1 MPITI
6 TTPSRLH
13 FGLIDLNGELGRI
26 NGGIGV
32 ALENPGWKI
41 IGYKN
46 DELNSKIKLAKV
58 DSNTKLAIN
67 KFDAFFNTKTMEV
80 NFEIKR
86 DLPVHMGLGSKTQF
100 LLSIGTILAY
110 NYGLKISP
118 REIAKAVQRG
128 GTSGIGVAAFEA
140 GGFILDSGHSFG
152 PGKQTNSFKPSSRS
166 KAPPPPVIFQKYP
179 PENWRFIVIIPNI
192 PEGASGDTEVKLFED
207 CCPIP
212 AEQVEKLSRLILMKI
227 LPSFMEQDIAT
238 FGKGLTELQT
248 EFHRFGMDRYDST
261 LNNEILSDLRKYEN
275 VFGSGISS
283 FGPTMYA
290 LTNSQESA
298 NQIIHQVNDNY
309 SKNEI
314 KYITASKVNTTG
326 ARIKID

>member
-6 TTPSRLH
+6 ITPSRLH
-13 FGLIDLNGELGRI
+13 FGLLDLNGELGRI
-26 NGGIGV
+26 NGGLGV
-32 ALENPGWKI
+32 ALENPGWEI
-41 IGYKN
+41 IGYMK
-46 DELNSKIKLAKV
+46 DEINSKVKLAKIDV
-58 DSNTKLAIN
+58 NTEAAIK
-67 KFDAFFNTKTMEV
+67 KFDAYFKTKTTEL
-80 NFEIKR
+80 NFEIKK

-100 LLSIGTILAY
+100 LLSIGSILAC
-110 NYGLKISP
+110 NHELKTTP

-152 PGKQTNSFKPSSRS
+152 PGKQTDSFKPSSRS
-166 KAPPPPVIFQKYP
+166 KAPPPLVIFQNYP

-227 LPSFMEQDIAT
+227 LPSFIEKDIAI
-238 FGKGLTELQT
+238 FGEGLTELQT
-248 EFHRFGMDRYDST
+248 KFHRFGMEKYDST
-261 LNNEILSDLRKYEN
+261 LNNDILIELRKN
-275 VFGSGISS
+275 KLVFGSGISS

-290 LTNSQESA
+290 LTNSQDNAEK
-298 NQIIHQVNDNY
+298 IIQQVNDTY

-314 KYITASKVNTTG
+314 KFITSSKVNTTG
-326 ARIKID
+326 ARIKIK

>member
-32 ALENPGWKI
+32 ALEKPGWEI
-41 IGYKN
+41 IGYKD
-46 DELNSKIKLAKV
+46 DEKNSKIDFAHV
-58 DSNTKLAIN
+58 DSRTKLTIE
-67 KFDAFFNTKTMEV
+67 KFDAFFKTKAAEL
-80 NFEIKR
+80 NFVINR
-86 DLPVHMGLGSKTQF
+86 DLPPHMGLGSKTQF
-100 LLSIGTILAY
+100 LLAIGTILSHMHE
-110 NYGLKISP
+110 IDTTP
-118 REIAKAVQRG
+118 REIAKVIQRG

-152 PGKQTNSFKPSSRS
+152 PGKQTDSFKPSSRS
-166 KAPPPPVIFQKYP
+166 KAPPPPVIFQNYP
-179 PENWRFIVIIPNI
+179 PENWRFIVIIPNV
-192 PEGASGDTEVKLFED
+192 PEGASGDKEVKLFED

-227 LPSFMEQDIAT
+227 LPSFIEQDIKT
-238 FGKGLTELQT
+238 FGEGLTELQT
-248 EFHRFGMDRYDST
+248 KFHRFGMDRYDST
-261 LNNEILSDLRKYEN
+261 LNNDILTELRIN
-275 VFGSGISS
+275 TMVFGSGISS

-290 LTNSQESA
+290 LTNSQDNAEK
-298 NQIIHQVNDNY
+298 IIRQVNDNY

-314 KYITASKVNTTG
+314 KYISASKVNTTG
-326 ARIKID
+326 ARIKII

>member
-32 ALENPGWKI
+32 ALEKPGWEI
-41 IGYKN
+41 IGYKI
-46 DELNSKIKLAKV
+46 DEISSKIDLAKA
-58 DSNTKLAIN
+58 DSRTKIAIE
-67 KFDAFFNTKTMEV
+67 KFDAFFKTKTDEL
-80 NFEIKR
+80 NFVIKK
-86 DLPVHMGLGSKTQF
+86 DLPAHMGLGSKTQF
-100 LLSIGTILAY
+100 LLAIGTILSH
-110 NYGLKISP
+110 IHEIDTTP
-118 REIAKAVQRG
+118 REIAKVIQRG

-152 PGKQTNSFKPSSRS
+152 PGKQTDSFKPSSKS
-166 KAPPPPVIFQKYP
+166 KAPPPPVIFQNYP
-179 PENWRFIVIIPNI
+179 PENWRFIVIIPNV
-192 PEGASGDTEVKLFED
+192 PEGASGDKEVKLFED

-227 LPSFMEQDIAT
+227 LPSFVEQDIKT
-238 FGKGLTELQT
+238 FGEGLTELQT
-248 EFHRFGMDRYDST
+248 KFHRFGMDRYDST
-261 LNNEILSDLRKYEN
+261 LNNDILTELRTN
-275 VFGSGISS
+275 TMVFGSGISS

-290 LTNSQESA
+290 LTNSQDNAEK
-298 NQIIHQVNDNY
+298 IIRQVNDNY

-314 KYITASKVNTTG
+314 KYISASKVNTTG
-326 ARIKID
+326 ARIKII

>member
-1 MPITI
+1 MPISI
-6 TTPSRLH
+6 ITPSRLH
-13 FGLIDLNGELGRI
+13 FGLIDLNGDLGRI

-32 ALENPGWKI
+32 ALENPGWEI

-46 DELNSKIKLAKV
+46 DELNPKIELAKI
-58 DSNTKLAIN
+58 DSNTKLAID
-67 KFDAFFNTKTMEV
+67 KFDAFFKIKTDKLH
-80 NFEIKR
+80 FEIKR

-110 NYGLKISP
+110 NNGLKISP

-152 PGKQTNSFKPSSRS
+152 PGKQTDSFKPSSRS
-166 KAPPPPVIFQKYP
+166 KAPPPPIIFQKYP
-179 PENWRFIVIIPNI
+179 PENWRFIVIIPDI
-192 PEGASGDTEVKLFED
+192 SEGASGDTEVKLFED

-227 LPSFMEQDIAT
+227 LPSFIEQDITT
-238 FGKGLTELQT
+238 FGESLTELQT
-248 EFHRFGMDRYDST
+248 KFHRFGMDRYDST
-261 LNNEILSDLRKYEN
+261 INNEILFDLRKNAN

-290 LTNSQESA
+290 LTNSQKNAE
-298 NQIIHQVNDNY
+298 QIIQQVNESY
-309 SKNEI
+309 TKKEI
-314 KYITASKVNTTG
+314 KYIGASKVNTKG
-326 ARIKID
+326 ARIKIN